1 MSKIVTTKV
10 TCSALANAQ
19 GGFSPAGNN
28 AFVVVECP
36 NDYRGDEIE
45 ASDIIADDAIRTLS
59 SAEIGDI
66 EMVVRIE
73 KKIPADAIAYKWEDP
88 EEEARFVFDQADF
101 DEISRE
107 DPSLLVRL
115 PQQ

>member
-10 TCSALANAQ
+10 TYSALAAAD
-19 GGFSPAGNN
+19 GGFAPAGNN

-36 NDYRGDEIE
+36 DDYRTDEIDAGDILAD
-45 ASDIIADDAIRTLS
+45 ASIRTLT
-59 SAEIGDI
+59 SAEIGEI

-73 KKIPADAIAYKWEDP
+73 NKIPAGAIAYKWEDP

-101 DEISRE
+101 DEIRRE